1 MQGRWHVR
9 GPEVGGHSEEEEEEE
24 CGRSTESRESG
35 QVILRTVV
43 QLPGTTLD
51 FRL

>member
-1 MQGRWHVR
+1 MR
-9 GPEVGGHSEEEEEEE
+9 GPEVGGHSEEEEEE

-35 QVILRTVV
+35 QVMVRAVV